1 MILVGLYS
9 IIPGNTLITL
19 ITHDLKFYTMD
30 YKPFIKIL
38 FTLVIL
44 ALVDY
49 LANVILK
56 ALTFY
61 FPKIFTYTSDA
72 FTAIT
77 VIIIAIGGFYII
89 RILARFNLQSITDKI
104 REKYSV

>member
-49 LANVILK
+49 LAN
-56 ALTFY
+56 
-61 FPKIFTYTSDA
+61 
-72 FTAIT
+72 
-77 VIIIAIGGFYII
+77 
-89 RILARFNLQSITDKI
+89 
-104 REKYSV
+104 